1 MFTSINPATGEQVGT
16 YREIDRAEVE
26 NRLDKA
32 RLAFTSW
39 RQSHL
44 KDRQALLS
52 RIADNFE
59 TNKQRLAHMA
69 TLEMG
74 KTLASAVAEV
84 EKCVAAFRY
93 LRRTRARLSTKYADR
108 APEWKAC
115 RDCLASYR
123 YDTGDHAM
131 ELPLLAGR
139 KVYRS
144 NGHGRQHRSAEAR
157 EQCPGLCSADR
168 GNGRD
173 RWRTGRRVSRIARRY
188 SRDCRSLLQTIG
200 LSL

>member
-1 MFTSINPATGEQVGT
+1 MFTSINPAIGEQAGT
-16 YREIDRAEVE
+16 YREIDRAKVE

-74 KTLASAVAEV
+74 KTLASAVVEI

-93 LRRTRARLSTKYADR
+93 YAEHGPGFLQSTQIVLPNGKHAETIWLPIGTILAIMPWNFHYWQVARFI
-108 APEWKAC
+108 AP
-115 RDCLASYR
+115 
-123 YDTGDHAM
+123 TVM
-131 ELPLLAGR
+131 AGQ
-139 KVYRS
+139 V
-144 NGHGRQHRSAEAR
+144 
-157 EQCPGLCSADR
+157 C
-168 GNGRD
+168 
-173 RWRTGRRVSRIARRY
+173 
-188 SRDCRSLLQTIG
+188 
-200 LSL
+200 